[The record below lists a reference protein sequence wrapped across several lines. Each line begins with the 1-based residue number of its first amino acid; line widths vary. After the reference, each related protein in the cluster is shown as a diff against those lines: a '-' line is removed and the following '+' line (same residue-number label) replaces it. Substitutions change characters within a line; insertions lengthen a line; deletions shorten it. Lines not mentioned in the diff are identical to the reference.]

1 MLSLNR
7 LVARKT
13 KTNILM
19 YMSEEMPRPNQE
31 ALNEQRDKYI
41 NQAIEAVLNDKNKK
55 DRILNIPPIGFIALV
70 EDELRAKTEIP
81 TREEL
86 ESKLSEKDRFDVGKL
101 NAIRDPFEDEYGSW
115 HVQQMVYKYFGI
127 IGEDNDALQRAI
139 ESRVGG

>member
-1 MLSLNR
+1 MPEG
-7 LVARKT
+7 T
-13 KTNILM
+13 
-19 YMSEEMPRPNQE
+19 PRPNQE

-55 DRILNIPPIGFIALV
+55 DRILSIPLIGFIDLV
-70 EDELRAKTEIP
+70 KDELRAKTEIP

-86 ESKLSEKDRFDVGKL
+86 ESKLQEKDKFDIGKL

-115 HVQQMVYKYFGI
+115 HVREMVYKYFGI
-127 IGEDNDALQRAI
+127 IDEDNDALQRAI